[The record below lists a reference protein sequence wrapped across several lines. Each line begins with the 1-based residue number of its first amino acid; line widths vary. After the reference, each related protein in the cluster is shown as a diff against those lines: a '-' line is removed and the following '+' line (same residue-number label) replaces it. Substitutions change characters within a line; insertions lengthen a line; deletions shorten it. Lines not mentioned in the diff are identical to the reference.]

1 MSKVIGMI
9 VLLIALAALV
19 AGPVAGPAPHISTSS
34 LAAFGVFA
42 LVATALPKFFKG

>member
-9 VLLIALAALV
+9 VLLVALAALV
-19 AGPVAGPAPHISTSS
+19 VGPAVAPVPHFSTSS
-34 LAAFGVFA
+34 LAALGVFA

>member
-9 VLLIALAALV
+9 VLLVALAALA
-19 AGPVAGPAPHISTSS
+19 AGPAAGPAPQITTGN

-42 LVATALPKFFKG
+42 LMATALPKFFKG